1 MVSPFPSLNPTAKN
15 HRETHVPPPGRDIR
29 GESSR
34 KLAGGGGLVLKEM
47 GRSSGAGEFFWM
59 VQGPQC
65 EQAPGGRSGS
75 RSAGQSPGSRV
86 GAEEGRAAEGGLRR
100 AEEGV

>member
-1 MVSPFPSLNPTAKN
+1 MDG
-15 HRETHVPPPGRDIR
+15 PGAVAS
-29 GESSR
+29 E
-34 KLAGGGGLVLKEM
+34 
-47 GRSSGAGEFFWM
+47 
-59 VQGPQC
+59 GPQC

-100 AEEGV
+100 AEEGFKKAEGEISAGALGP